1 MEAKPWVRLVASW
14 FYHLYLGRAGS
25 LDNLLTMSKVFTWN
39 WLFKPW
45 SLGTHRLLAP
55 TGESLTGR
63 KNLYVGNVVSFPGHE
78 MSVINSGPLPFLG
91 CTIGSSHLELVSWA
105 RGSGCDPWFILRF
118 MQAGCAFPS
127 CSERKM
133 EKGRWEARA
142 EPHAHTSGG
151 TRMSSCFWA
160 AEGPSQSCLNFRAS
174 LWHSPQMWQKVRH
187 EAGCCQH
194 VFFT

>member
-1 MEAKPWVRLVASW
+1 MCSPQKDRWRQSHGSEVVAYW

-39 WLFKPW
+39 WLFKPR
-45 SLGTHRLLAP
+45 SLGTHIGYWLQQE
-55 TGESLTGR
+55 ESLTGR
-63 KNLYVGNVVSFPGHE
+63 KNVYAGNVVSFPGHE
-78 MSVINSGPLPFLG
+78 TSVINLGPLPFLG

-118 MQAGCAFPS
+118 VRAGCAFPS

-151 TRMSSCFWA
+151 TRISSCFGQQR
-160 AEGPSQSCLNFRAS
+160 GPPRA
-174 LWHSPQMWQKVRH
+174 V
-187 EAGCCQH
+187 
-194 VFFT
+194 